1 MVADYIREKLKDG
14 PEQEL
19 VVGPLVERLVS
30 NGWKIEQIVYGKM
43 NGKFLKLL
51 LKHPK
56 EKKGL
61 HLIIF
66 QLT

>member
-30 NGWKIEQIVYGKM
+30 NGWKIEQIVY
-43 NGKFLKLL
+43 
-51 LKHPK
+51 
-56 EKKGL
+56 EKK
-61 HLIIF
+61 
-66 QLT
+66 

>member
-30 NGWKIEQIVYGKM
+30 NGWKIEQIVYGK
-43 NGKFLKLL
+43 NESFY
-51 LKHPK
+51 
-56 EKKGL
+56 GL
-61 HLIIF
+61 VKQF
-66 QLT
+66 FYTNNE